1 MIRLVLL
8 ASSPA
13 QSAAKI
19 FPLHLDNETFE
30 RLLRQGLTYSNE
42 MLMVPGA
49 TQVRVILRD
58 SSTGKIGSVNIPLA
72 QYFPAKTN

>member
-1 MIRLVLL
+1 
-8 ASSPA
+8 
-13 QSAAKI
+13 
-19 FPLHLDNETFE
+19 
-30 RLLRQGLTYSNE
+30 

-72 QYFPAKTN
+72 QYFPAKSN